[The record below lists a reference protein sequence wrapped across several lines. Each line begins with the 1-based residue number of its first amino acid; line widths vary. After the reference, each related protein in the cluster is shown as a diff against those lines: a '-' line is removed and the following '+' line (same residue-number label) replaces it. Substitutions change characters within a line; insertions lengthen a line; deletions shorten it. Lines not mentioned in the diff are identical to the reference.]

1 MAVNHGPLPGVWY
14 PSLSLGTLC
23 PTFYVHKHVSHFS
36 GGSVVQKQTLWWIL
50 FILPSGN
57 LLLCCSLRFWSSLL
71 SSLMKGFL
79 SLQKFSPSW
88 LPPQGAGPCPEILFL
103 FFYLCLLPY
112 LILKR
117 LTCIFGSLGSSTSV
131 LKVYCKSCFICKWIS
146 DVFVGK
152 KVISL
157 SYSSIIFLS
166 PLISI
171 IVFWVLVFCVFR

>member
-1 MAVNHGPLPGVWY
+1 MAVNHGPLPGVRY

-23 PTFYVHKHVSHFS
+23 PTFSYVHKHVSHFS
-36 GGSVVQKQTLWWIL
+36 GGSAVQKQTLWWIL
-50 FILPSGN
+50 FILPSRN
-57 LLLCCSLRFWSSLL
+57 LLLCSSLKFWSSLL

-88 LPPQGAGPCPEILFL
+88 LPPQGAGPCTERLYLFL
-103 FFYLCLLPY
+103 SSSLPY

-131 LKVYCKSCFICKWIS
+131 LKAYCKSCFICRLIS

-157 SYSSIIFLS
+157 PYSSTIFLS
-166 PLISI
+166 LFISI
-171 IVFWVLVFCVFR
+171 L